1 LKIDKN
7 IVKTNFILNRFQ
19 NDKPILIG
27 DDDKEVLL
35 DKSLLPKDAKEG
47 SNLVL
52 TIATE
57 EAENKIQNQKAKDIL
72 NEILKA

>member
-1 LKIDKN
+1 MKIDKN